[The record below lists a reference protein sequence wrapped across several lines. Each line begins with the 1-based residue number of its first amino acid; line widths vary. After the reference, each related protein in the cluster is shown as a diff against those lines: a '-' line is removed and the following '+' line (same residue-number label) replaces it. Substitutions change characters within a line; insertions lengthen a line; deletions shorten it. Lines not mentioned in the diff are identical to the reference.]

1 MRLLIAN
8 DGSRY
13 SDEAAGFARLLMG
26 SEGTHTTLL
35 GVAEEGE
42 SELRL
47 RTAIDELADDLSLN
61 CDCTVDVRIRR
72 GFAPEQIMDEAAAG
86 DYDLVVVG
94 ARGGGRLR
102 RFVMGR
108 TTRRLLRH
116 VSVPLLIVSHGRPQ
130 LDRILVCTAG
140 MNPGVVD
147 TLVAARIAVAV
158 GADLTVLH
166 VMSQI
171 ALTDEAPT
179 EYLDA
184 DAETILQSDVREGE
198 HLRHTLAIMA
208 AQGLASHCCEVRVRH
223 GLVLDEI
230 LSETREGGYD
240 LVVIGAHST
249 PENTRHPGLRTMLQD
264 NMAARILKNTRRP
277 VLVVNSLDPDRYGEI
292 LE

>member
-13 SDEAAGFARLLMG
+13 SDEAARFARLLMG
-26 SEGTHTTLL
+26 IDETHTTLL

-47 RTAIDELADDLSLN
+47 RVSIDELADDLVHD
-61 CDCTVDVRIRR
+61 CGCTVDVRIRH
-72 GFAPEQIMDEAAAG
+72 GFAPEQIMNEAAAE

-102 RFVMGR
+102 RFMMGR

-116 VSVPLLIVSHGRPQ
+116 VSVPLLIVSHGRSQ
-130 LDRILVCTAG
+130 LERILVCTAG
-140 MNPGVVD
+140 MTPGAVD
-147 TLVAARIAVAV
+147 TLVAARIAAAA

-171 ALTDEAPT
+171 ALTDESPT

-184 DAETILQSDVREGE
+184 DAQAILKSDVREGD

-208 AQGLASHCCEVRVRH
+208 EQGLAPSRCKVRVRH

-240 LVVIGAHST
+240 LVVIGAHGAPEST
-249 PENTRHPGLRTMLQD
+249 GHPGLRTMLQD

-277 VLVVNSLDPDRYGEI
+277 VLVVNSLNRERYGEI